1 MIPTRSSIA
10 LLTFLLLSVG
20 ALGMSLP
27 HFQKTP
33 PTLCDAEEHII
44 FSCPIKRSA
53 KIISLCAAKDFSK
66 QAGYLQY
73 RFGVPGRIELEFPQ
87 SRSGSQQL
95 FHYSHYFRAQ
105 FDLTAITF
113 SNDGYE
119 YSIFHDYNGEE
130 KPAVAES
137 GVRVTVKG
145 KENSLFCAG
154 KPKANL
160 ANLEEILPPAPE
172 K

>member
-1 MIPTRSSIA
+1 MTHTRFSLG
-10 LLTFLLLSVG
+10 LLTFLLLSIG
-20 ALGMSLP
+20 ALGVSRPDL
-27 HFQKTP
+27 QKVTA
-33 PTLCDAEEHII
+33 TLCDSGEQVI
-44 FSCPIKRSA
+44 FSCPLKRST
-53 KIISLCAAKDFSK
+53 KIVSLCASKDLSK

-73 RFGVPGRIELEFPQ
+73 RFGAPGRIELEFPQ
-87 SRSGSQQL
+87 SRSGSQQQ
-95 FHYSHYFRAQ
+95 FQYSHYFRAQ

-113 SNDGYE
+113 ANDGYE

-137 GVRVTVKG
+137 GVRVTAKG
-145 KENSLFCAG
+145 KENSLLCAG
-154 KPKANL
+154 KPRANL